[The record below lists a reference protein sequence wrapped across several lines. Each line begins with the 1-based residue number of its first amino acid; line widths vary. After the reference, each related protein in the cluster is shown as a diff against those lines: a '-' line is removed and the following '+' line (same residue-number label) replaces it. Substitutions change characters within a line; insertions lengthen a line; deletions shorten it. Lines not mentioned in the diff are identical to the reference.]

1 MASVYSG
8 AGDGNYGSVTVKGQV
23 EFGLLY
29 NYKIGALEVNVKRC
43 RDLAIG
49 DTKRNRTDPY
59 VKVIEFYI
67 IVCLHCLFYSC
78 FTDSYNRCV

>member
-29 NYKIGALEVNVKRC
+29 NYKMGALEINVKRC
-43 RDLAIG
+43 RDLAPV
-49 DTKRNRTDPY
+49 DTKRNRSDPY
-59 VKVIEFYI
+59 VKVFDMIIFDYFIRDFFY
-67 IVCLHCLFYSC
+67 LFIL
-78 FTDSYNRCV
+78 CV